1 MTHSLLY
8 GVRHAGVES
17 TAAAIGAALACAFQP
32 RESDYLGSY
41 LKTAAGS
48 AVIRVVAQPDP
59 EGEPLEDGF
68 ADFDTLI
75 YVEAA
80 DDLPTLAGLR
90 VGDDTVQLLRDDRRG
105 APQ

>member
-1 MTHSLLY
+1 MTRTLLY

-17 TAAAIGAALACAFQP
+17 TADAIGAALACAFQP
-32 RESDYLGSY
+32 RDSDYLGAY
-41 LKTAAGS
+41 LKASAGS

-59 EGEPLEDGF
+59 EGEPLEDDF

-90 VGDDTVQLLRDDRRG
+90 VGDDTVRLLRDEGRG
-105 APQ
+105 APV